1 MAANENLKN
10 FYILLLDLKEPK
22 QIAYF
27 TQHLKVST
35 KTIYNYLKEL
45 EYELRPFDLHVEKRR
60 GEGYLLVGAEDERD
74 VFRRYLE
81 ETYLTQDF
89 TDFRRKELL
98 ENLLMK
104 DETVSVR
111 KLVEKYDVAKS
122 SIVND
127 L

>member
-74 VFRRYLE
+74 IVSFGLFTLVLTFSTAVKTACKILEGVISIFR
-81 ETYLTQDF
+81 
-89 TDFRRKELL
+89 
-98 ENLLMK
+98 
-104 DETVSVR
+104 
-111 KLVEKYDVAKS
+111 
-122 SIVND
+122 I
-127 L
+127 

>member
-1 MAANENLKN
+1 M
-10 FYILLLDLKEPK
+10 Y
-22 QIAYF
+22 
-27 TQHLKVST
+27 
-35 KTIYNYLKEL
+35 
-45 EYELRPFDLHVEKRR
+45 KRQ
-60 GEGYLLVGAEDERD
+60 GYLLVGAEDERD

-89 TDFRRKELL
+89 TDFSRKELL

-122 SIVND
+122 SICLLYTSSGILYRYHNMN
-127 L
+127 